1 MIKTEAAALCRYL
14 QACCPQ
20 QKFDQFTSDAWFD
33 LLADMPFG
41 LAKLAAQ
48 RVASRQP
55 FVSPSDIIATAKA
68 MRKAV
73 DPHITRLLDSIE
85 GAAPSDPDAD
95 WLAWCKARR
104 ERVAYLVDLAIAT
117 KAATF
122 GPDEIYPGN
131 TVVDIA
137 KLPLEPKP
145 QLPTVDHKADIVQI
159 TKRTGRTAS

>member
-33 LLADMPFG
+33 LLADMPYG

-55 FVSPSDIIATAKA
+55 FVSPSEIIATAKA

-73 DPHITRLLDSIE
+73 DPHITRLLDDIE
-85 GAAPSDPDAD
+85 GAAPADPDAD

-117 KAATF
+117 KAATL
-122 GPDEIYPGN
+122 GDELLEQV
-131 TVVDIA
+131 TAVDA
-137 KLPLEPKP
+137 DRLPLEPKP

-159 TKRTGRTAS
+159 TERTGRSA

>member
-33 LLADMPFG
+33 LLADMPYG

-55 FVSPSDIIATAKA
+55 FVSPSEIIATAKA

-73 DPHITRLLDSIE
+73 DPHITRLLDETE
-85 GAAPSDPDAD
+85 GAAPADPDAD
-95 WLAWCKARR
+95 WIAWCKARR

-122 GPDEIYPGN
+122 GDELVEQV
-131 TVVDIA
+131 TAVDA
-137 KLPLEPKP
+137 DRLPLEPKP

-159 TKRTGRTAS
+159 TRRTGRSA

>member
-55 FVSPSDIIATAKA
+55 FVSPSEIIATAKA

-73 DPHITRLLDSIE
+73 DPHITRLLDETE
-85 GAAPSDPDAD
+85 GAAPADPDAD
-95 WLAWCKARR
+95 WIAWCKARR

-117 KAATF
+117 KAVTF
-122 GPDEIYPGN
+122 GDELLEQV
-131 TVVDIA
+131 TAVDA
-137 KLPLEPKP
+137 DRLPLEPKP

-159 TKRTGRTAS
+159 TKRTGRSA

>member
-55 FVSPSDIIATAKA
+55 FVSPSEIIATAKA

-73 DPHITRLLDSIE
+73 DPHITRLLDETE
-85 GAAPSDPDAD
+85 GAAPADPDAD
-95 WLAWCKARR
+95 WIAWCKARR

-122 GPDEIYPGN
+122 GDELLEQV
-131 TVVDIA
+131 TAVDA
-137 KLPLEPKP
+137 DRLPLEPKP

-159 TKRTGRTAS
+159 TRRTGRSA

>member
-55 FVSPSDIIATAKA
+55 FVSPSEIIATAKA

-73 DPHITRLLDSIE
+73 DPHITRLLDETE
-85 GAAPSDPDAD
+85 GAAPADPDAD
-95 WLAWCKARR
+95 WIAWCKARR

-122 GPDEIYPGN
+122 GDELVEQV
-131 TVVDIA
+131 TAVDA
-137 KLPLEPKP
+137 GRLPLEPKP

-159 TKRTGRTAS
+159 TKRT

>member
-20 QKFDQFTSDAWFD
+20 QKFDQFTADAWFD
-33 LLADMPFG
+33 LLADMPYG

-55 FVSPSDIIATAKA
+55 FVSPSEIIATAKA

-73 DPHITRLLDSIE
+73 DPHITRLLDETE
-85 GAAPSDPDAD
+85 GAAPADPDAD
-95 WLAWCKARR
+95 WIAWCKARR

-122 GPDEIYPGN
+122 GDELVEQV
-131 TVVDIA
+131 TAVDA
-137 KLPLEPKP
+137 DRLPLEPKP

-159 TKRTGRTAS
+159 TKRTGRSA

>member
-55 FVSPSDIIATAKA
+55 FVSPSEIIATAKA

-73 DPHITRLLDSIE
+73 DPHITRLLDETE
-85 GAAPSDPDAD
+85 GAAPSDPDTD
-95 WLAWCKARR
+95 WIAWCKARR

-122 GPDEIYPGN
+122 GDELLEQV
-131 TVVDIA
+131 TAVDA
-137 KLPLEPKP
+137 DRLPLQPRGE
-145 QLPTVDHKADIVQI
+145 LPTVDRRADIVQI
-159 TKRTGRTAS
+159 TERVGRGA

>member
-33 LLADMPFG
+33 LLADMPYG

-55 FVSPSDIIATAKA
+55 FVSPSEIIATAKA

-73 DPHITRLLDSIE
+73 DPHITRLLDDIE
-85 GAAPSDPDAD
+85 GAAPSDPDTD
-95 WLAWCKARR
+95 WIAWCKGRR

-122 GPDEIYPGN
+122 GDELLEQV
-131 TVVDIA
+131 TAVDA
-137 KLPLEPKP
+137 GRLPLQPRGE
-145 QLPTVDHKADIVQI
+145 LPTVDRKADIVQI
-159 TKRTGRTAS
+159 TERTGRSA

>member
-48 RVASRQP
+48 RVATRQP
-55 FVSPSDIIATAKA
+55 FVSPSEIIATAKA

-73 DPHITRLLDSIE
+73 DPHITRLLDETE
-85 GAAPSDPDAD
+85 GAAPADPDAD
-95 WLAWCKARR
+95 WIAWCKARR

-122 GPDEIYPGN
+122 GDELVEQV
-131 TVVDIA
+131 TAVDA
-137 KLPLEPKP
+137 GRLPLEPKP

>member
-33 LLADMPFG
+33 LLADMPYG

-55 FVSPSDIIATAKA
+55 FVSPSEIIATAKA

-73 DPHITRLLDSIE
+73 APHITRLLDDIE

-122 GPDEIYPGN
+122 GDELLEQV
-131 TVVDIA
+131 TAVDA
-137 KLPLEPKP
+137 DRLPLQPRGE
-145 QLPTVDHKADIVQI
+145 LPTVDRKADIVRI
-159 TKRTGRTAS
+159 TERVGRGA

>member
-20 QKFDQFTSDAWFD
+20 QKFDQFTADAWFD
-33 LLADMPFG
+33 LLADMPYG

-55 FVSPSDIIATAKA
+55 FVSPSEIIATAKA

-73 DPHITRLLDSIE
+73 DPHITRLLDDAE
-85 GAAPSDPDAD
+85 GAAPSDPDTD
-95 WLAWCKARR
+95 WLTWCKARR

-117 KAATF
+117 KAVTF
-122 GPDEIYPGN
+122 GDELLEQV
-131 TVVDIA
+131 TAVDA
-137 KLPLEPKP
+137 DRLPLEPTP

-159 TKRTGRTAS
+159 TRHARRMA

>member
-33 LLADMPFG
+33 LLADMPYG

-55 FVSPSDIIATAKA
+55 FVSPSEIIATAKA

-73 DPHITRLLDSIE
+73 DPHITRLLDETE
-85 GAAPSDPDAD
+85 GAAPADPDAD
-95 WLAWCKARR
+95 WIAWCKARR

-122 GPDEIYPGN
+122 GDELLEQV
-131 TVVDIA
+131 TAVDA
-137 KLPLEPKP
+137 DRLPLEPKP

-159 TKRTGRTAS
+159 TRRTGRSA

>member
-55 FVSPSDIIATAKA
+55 FVSPSEIIATAKA

-73 DPHITRLLDSIE
+73 DPHITRLLDETE
-85 GAAPSDPDAD
+85 GAAPSDPDTD
-95 WLAWCKARR
+95 WLTWCKARR

-117 KAATF
+117 KAVTF
-122 GPDEIYPGN
+122 GDELLEQV
-131 TVVDIA
+131 TAVDA
-137 KLPLEPKP
+137 DRLPLQPRPE
-145 QLPTVDHKADIVQI
+145 LTTADHTADIVRI
-159 TKRTGRTAS
+159 TERVGRSA

>member
-55 FVSPSDIIATAKA
+55 FVSPSEIIATAKA

-73 DPHITRLLDSIE
+73 DPHITRLLDETE
-85 GAAPSDPDAD
+85 GAAPADPDAD
-95 WLAWCKARR
+95 WIAWCKARR

-122 GPDEIYPGN
+122 GDELLEQV
-131 TVVDIA
+131 TAVDA
-137 KLPLEPKP
+137 DRLPLEPKP

-159 TKRTGRTAS
+159 TKRTGRSA

>member
-55 FVSPSDIIATAKA
+55 FVSPSEIIATAKA

-73 DPHITRLLDSIE
+73 DPHITRLLDETE
-85 GAAPSDPDAD
+85 GAAPADPDAD
-95 WLAWCKARR
+95 WIAWCKARR

-122 GPDEIYPGN
+122 GDELVEQV
-131 TVVDIA
+131 TAVDA
-137 KLPLEPKP
+137 DRLPLEPKP
-145 QLPTVDHKADIVQI
+145 QLPIVDRKADIVQI
-159 TKRTGRTAS
+159 TERTGRSA

>member
-33 LLADMPFG
+33 LLADMPYG

-55 FVSPSDIIATAKA
+55 FVSPSEIIATAKA

-73 DPHITRLLDSIE
+73 DPHITRLLDETE
-85 GAAPSDPDAD
+85 GAAPADPDAD
-95 WLAWCKARR
+95 WIAWCKARR

-122 GPDEIYPGN
+122 GDELVEQV
-131 TVVDIA
+131 TAVDA
-137 KLPLEPKP
+137 DRLPLEPKP

-159 TKRTGRTAS
+159 TRHARRMA

>member
-55 FVSPSDIIATAKA
+55 FVSPSEIIATAKA

-73 DPHITRLLDSIE
+73 DPHITRLLDETE
-85 GAAPSDPDAD
+85 GAAPADPDAD
-95 WLAWCKARR
+95 WIAWCKARR

-122 GPDEIYPGN
+122 GDELVEQV
-131 TVVDIA
+131 TAVDA
-137 KLPLEPKP
+137 GRLPLEPKP
-145 QLPTVDHKADIVQI
+145 QLPTVDHKADIIQI

>member
-55 FVSPSDIIATAKA
+55 FVSPSEIIATAKA

-73 DPHITRLLDSIE
+73 DPHITRLLDETE
-85 GAAPSDPDAD
+85 GAAPADPDAD
-95 WLAWCKARR
+95 WIAWCKARR

-122 GPDEIYPGN
+122 GDELVEQV
-131 TVVDIA
+131 TAVDA
-137 KLPLEPKP
+137 DRLPLEPKP

-159 TKRTGRTAS
+159 TKRTGRSA

>member
-33 LLADMPFG
+33 LLADMPYG

-55 FVSPSDIIATAKA
+55 FVSPSEIIATAKA

-73 DPHITRLLDSIE
+73 DPHITRLLDGIE

-122 GPDEIYPGN
+122 GDELLEQV
-131 TVVDIA
+131 TAVDA
-137 KLPLEPKP
+137 DRLPLQPRGE
-145 QLPTVDHKADIVQI
+145 LPTVDHTADIVQI
-159 TKRTGRTAS
+159 TERTGRSA

>member
-33 LLADMPFG
+33 LLADMPYG

-55 FVSPSDIIATAKA
+55 FVSPSEIIATAKA

-73 DPHITRLLDSIE
+73 DPHITRLLDETE
-85 GAAPSDPDAD
+85 GAAPADPDAD
-95 WLAWCKARR
+95 WIAWCKARR

-122 GPDEIYPGN
+122 GDELLEQV
-131 TVVDIA
+131 TAVDA
-137 KLPLEPKP
+137 DRLPLQPRGE
-145 QLPTVDHKADIVQI
+145 LPTVDRKADIVQI
-159 TKRTGRTAS
+159 TERTGRSAW

>member
-55 FVSPSDIIATAKA
+55 FVSPSEIIATAKA

-73 DPHITRLLDSIE
+73 DPHITRLLDETE
-85 GAAPSDPDAD
+85 GAAPADPDAD
-95 WLAWCKARR
+95 WIAWCKARR

-122 GPDEIYPGN
+122 GDELVEQV
-131 TVVDIA
+131 TAVDA
-137 KLPLEPKP
+137 DRLPLEPKP

-159 TKRTGRTAS
+159 ARHARRMA

>member
-55 FVSPSDIIATAKA
+55 FVSPSEIIATAKA

-73 DPHITRLLDSIE
+73 DPHITRLLDETE
-85 GAAPSDPDAD
+85 GAAPADPDAD
-95 WLAWCKARR
+95 WIAWCKARR

-122 GPDEIYPGN
+122 GDELVEQV
-131 TVVDIA
+131 TAVDA
-137 KLPLEPKP
+137 GRLPLEPKP

-159 TKRTGRTAS
+159 TKRTGRSA

>member
-55 FVSPSDIIATAKA
+55 FVSPSEIIATAKA

-73 DPHITRLLDSIE
+73 DPHITRLLDETE
-85 GAAPSDPDAD
+85 GAAPTDPDAD
-95 WLAWCKARR
+95 WIAWCKARR

-117 KAATF
+117 KAVTF
-122 GPDEIYPGN
+122 GDELLEQV
-131 TVVDIA
+131 TAVDA
-137 KLPLEPKP
+137 DRLPLEPKP

-159 TKRTGRTAS
+159 TRRTGRTAS

>member
-33 LLADMPFG
+33 LLADMPYG

-55 FVSPSDIIATAKA
+55 FVSPSEILATAKA

-73 DPHITRLLDSIE
+73 DPHITRLLDETE
-85 GAAPSDPDAD
+85 GAAPADPDAD
-95 WLAWCKARR
+95 WIAWCKARR

-122 GPDEIYPGN
+122 GDELVEQV
-131 TVVDIA
+131 TAVDA
-137 KLPLEPKP
+137 DRLPLEPKP

-159 TKRTGRTAS
+159 TRRTGRTAS

>member
-55 FVSPSDIIATAKA
+55 FVSPSEIIATAKA

-73 DPHITRLLDSIE
+73 DPHITRLLDETE
-85 GAAPSDPDAD
+85 GAAPADPDAD
-95 WLAWCKARR
+95 WIAWCKARR

-122 GPDEIYPGN
+122 GDELVEQV
-131 TVVDIA
+131 TAVDA
-137 KLPLEPKP
+137 DRLPLEPKP

-159 TKRTGRTAS
+159 TRHARRMA

>member
-33 LLADMPFG
+33 LLADMPYG

-55 FVSPSDIIATAKA
+55 FVSPSEIIATAKA

-73 DPHITRLLDSIE
+73 DPHITRLLDDAE
-85 GAAPSDPDAD
+85 GAAPSDPDTD
-95 WLAWCKARR
+95 WLTWCKARR

-117 KAATF
+117 KAVTF
-122 GPDEIYPGN
+122 GDELLEQV
-131 TVVDIA
+131 TAVDA
-137 KLPLEPKP
+137 DRLPLEPKP

-159 TKRTGRTAS
+159 ARHARRMA

>member
-55 FVSPSDIIATAKA
+55 FVSPSEIIATAKA

-73 DPHITRLLDSIE
+73 DPHITRLLDETE
-85 GAAPSDPDAD
+85 GAAPADPDAD
-95 WLAWCKARR
+95 WIAWCKARR

-122 GPDEIYPGN
+122 GDELVEQV
-131 TVVDIA
+131 TAVDA
-137 KLPLEPKP
+137 GRLPLEPKP
-145 QLPTVDHKADIVQI
+145 QLPTVDHKADIVQVTRRI
-159 TKRTGRTAS
+159 GRTAS

>member
-55 FVSPSDIIATAKA
+55 FVSPSEIIATAKA

-73 DPHITRLLDSIE
+73 DPHITRLLDETE
-85 GAAPSDPDAD
+85 GAAPADPDAD
-95 WLAWCKARR
+95 WIAWCKARR

-122 GPDEIYPGN
+122 GDELLEQV
-131 TVVDIA
+131 TAVDA
-137 KLPLEPKP
+137 DRLPLEPKP

-159 TKRTGRTAS
+159 TRRTGRTAS

>member
-55 FVSPSDIIATAKA
+55 FVSPSEIIATAKA

-73 DPHITRLLDSIE
+73 DPHITRILDETE
-85 GAAPSDPDAD
+85 GAAPADPDAD
-95 WLAWCKARR
+95 WIAWCKARR

-122 GPDEIYPGN
+122 GDELLEQV
-131 TVVDIA
+131 TAVDA
-137 KLPLEPKP
+137 DRLPLEPKP

-159 TKRTGRTAS
+159 TKRTGRSA

>member
-55 FVSPSDIIATAKA
+55 FVSPSEIIATAKA

-73 DPHITRLLDSIE
+73 DPHITRLLDDIE
-85 GAAPSDPDAD
+85 GAAPSDPDTD
-95 WLAWCKARR
+95 WIAWCKGRR

-122 GPDEIYPGN
+122 GDELLEQV
-131 TVVDIA
+131 TAVDA
-137 KLPLEPKP
+137 DRLPLQPRGE
-145 QLPTVDHKADIVQI
+145 LPTVDRKADIVRI
-159 TKRTGRTAS
+159 TERVGRGA